1 MRMHANILIT
11 LAGLAILASCGE
23 SGSATGKATD
33 QDTLAA
39 ARIRVLED
47 SLSAKPDQKNAQEL
61 FDVYLLYAKVHPL
74 DSLAPEYIFRAA
86 NMRISFGDPKAG
98 ITLYDRIIANYP
110 TWRKLQD
117 AYYLKALTI
126 DNDLHQRGAATQA
139 YQDVIDK
146 FPEGRYTEEAKQ
158 MIANMQYS
166 DEDLIKKFEAMNA
179 DSTNARETV
188 VK

>member
-1 MRMHANILIT
+1 MRTQTSLLI
-11 LAGLAILASCGE
+11 AVIGLSIFASCGE
-23 SGSATGKATD
+23 NSTAVSKAAD
-33 QDTLAA
+33 QDTLAST
-39 ARIRVLED
+39 RIRVMED
-47 SLSAKPDQKNAQEL
+47 SLSAKPDQKNAQAL
-61 FDVYLLYAKVHPL
+61 YDVYLLYAKVHPL

-117 AYYLKALTI
+117 TYYLKALTI
-126 DNDLHQRGAATQA
+126 DNDLQQKGAAKQA
-139 YQDVIDK
+139 YEEVIEK
-146 FPEGRYTEEAKQ
+146 FPDGRFTAEAKQ

-166 DEDLIKKFEAMNA
+166 DEELIKKFEAMNA
-179 DSTNARETV
+179 DSTNATV